1 MSDEREV
8 ESPCNRVCTI
18 DLASGYCIGCLRTLD
33 EISRWHA
40 MTNAERAR
48 LVASLGERK
57 VGEPGKPGGV

>member
-1 MSDEREV
+1 MNDERDV

-18 DLASGYCIGCLRTLD
+18 DLGSGYCIGCLRTLD

-48 LVASLGERK
+48 LVAELPARRGDGSLD
-57 VGEPGKPGGV
+57 